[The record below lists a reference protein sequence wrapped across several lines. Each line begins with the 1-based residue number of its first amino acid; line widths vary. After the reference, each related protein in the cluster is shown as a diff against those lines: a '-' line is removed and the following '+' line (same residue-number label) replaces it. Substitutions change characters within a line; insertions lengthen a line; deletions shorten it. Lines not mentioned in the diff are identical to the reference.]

1 MADTVHSSGRAP
13 NPALMER
20 SEELAYE
27 LRGQEGAIWTGGR
40 LLMGIATFAFASLAF
55 AYFYLRSANNEG
67 LWRPHSVTAPTS
79 YGTGIFAVSVACTLL
94 NVYGTLRMRKGIVVD
109 WEVSGWVAVTG
120 LLIAV
125 SLQILQ
131 LRVLPFYPGSSGYA
145 SCFLGW
151 AVMNCGL
158 LLVSAYWLETVL
170 AVARSGC
177 VGPLV
182 RTAVRD
188 GHGSPRRGCSE
199 PISRLA
205 PLSSSLSHYLRCSS
219 GCCSMSFERVPGASQ
234 PSMEVR

>member
-1 MADTVHSSGRAP
+1 
-13 NPALMER
+13 MER

-27 LRGQEGAIWTGGR
+27 LRAQEGAIWTGGR

-55 AYFYLRSANNEG
+55 AYFYLRSANSEG

-79 YGTGIFAVSVACTLL
+79 YGTAIFAVSVACTLL

-125 SLQILQ
+125 SLQILE

-170 AVARSGC
+170 ARSLRLRRAVSEDGGAGRSRLPVARLFRANLEAC
-177 VGPLV
+177 
-182 RTAVRD
+182 T
-188 GHGSPRRGCSE
+188 
-199 PISRLA
+199 
-205 PLSSSLSHYLRCSS
+205 
-219 GCCSMSFERVPGASQ
+219 SFLIFVALL
-234 PSMEVR
+234 EVLFWVLFYVL